1 MEQFCLRVVVVCARR
16 GVAWEPRAPVLAAC
30 VCVSRRVLRAEVSRA
45 RPSQSLLESWVGSW
59 FHMLVSRPGA
69 FRAPGGS
76 NCSGVVSERSRL
88 DCVTPACS
96 QQRRERVWAWLSL
109 SEGSHVP
116 VWKKLSRGA
125 PFGVPCTGRRNL
137 SLGAVLL
144 TCRRGVR
151 APWCRVGAPCS
162 RASRVCACP
171 DVCYVQKSV
180 VRALP
185 SLS

>member
-1 MEQFCLRVVVVCARR
+1 MKT
-16 GVAWEPRAPVLAAC
+16 RAASAPI
-30 VCVSRRVLRAEVSRA
+30 
-45 RPSQSLLESWVGSW
+45 
-59 FHMLVSRPGA
+59 PGA
-69 FRAPGGS
+69 FGAPGGS

-116 VWKKLSRGA
+116 VWKKLSCGA

-144 TCRRGVR
+144 TCRRGVC
-151 APWCRVGAPCS
+151 APWCRVGAPCP
-162 RASRVCACP
+162 RACRVCVRVPTCVTCRSQSCAPFPVSLLRREGSSCGTRPLVRSADIWLILPVAYACLK
-171 DVCYVQKSV
+171 D
-180 VRALP
+180 
-185 SLS
+185 

>member
-1 MEQFCLRVVVVCARR
+1 MKT
-16 GVAWEPRAPVLAAC
+16 RAASAPI
-30 VCVSRRVLRAEVSRA
+30 
-45 RPSQSLLESWVGSW
+45 
-59 FHMLVSRPGA
+59 PGA
-69 FRAPGGS
+69 FGAPGGS

-162 RASRVCACP
+162 RACRVCACP

-185 SLS
+185 SLSSETGGVVVRHEASRAQRRYLVDPASSICLSQRLSHACLSTSLTKVKPRMAH